1 MVKKFVNHYFYVAV
15 ILIILTILFTYP
27 VAFNMATS
35 FYGYPG
41 DPFGVIWWIWWFK
54 YSIFELNASP
64 LFSPMV
70 GAPDGIYRPLV
81 TPVISLFSL
90 PFSVLAG
97 EVFSYNFLIL
107 SSFVLSGIGMYSL
120 AFYLIKNKYA
130 SLISSIIFAFS
141 PYHIAHAMDHW
152 ELAQIQWIPFCLL
165 YMLKLDRDR
174 SYKNA
179 AIFGIFLAIVLFSN
193 WYYAFFTLLLILIY
207 FLYKAYTSKLYI
219 LRNFTICFNRKN
231 LKIAGIILVIL
242 TGTALAVYYFFVK
255 PALFSSQQIVP
266 ERDIYEL
273 LVYSAKP
280 WDFFLPPVY
289 HPVFGQYVQE
299 FVLSHLYGS
308 NTIEQILYIGFA
320 PLFLA
325 AYAIFKFIKNKKAE
339 EYSVVVLFTLFALLA
354 LGFMLPPYLPIGS
367 LKIPFS
373 LSYLLYQ
380 ITPSFRA
387 IARFDVI
394 LMMSVSILA
403 GISIKHLIEEKF
415 RKWNLFLILVILAI
429 ILFEFAPIPSNIS
442 QIKRPE
448 QNFPFGQ
455 HEYEYHTT
463 RIKIPQEYNWLAS
476 QDGDFTII
484 EYPVVIAPGKE
495 EIVDLRYLFYQ
506 RIHKKKLVNGGS
518 EEIMKSLAEINET
531 SASRLKKMGVKYAIV
546 HTDMTGTNV
555 NTTGFEIV
563 KKFNDTLV
571 LGTQ

>member
-1 MVKKFVNHYFYVAV
+1 MVKKFVNHYFYVTV

-54 YSIFELNASP
+54 YSIFELNSSP

-90 PFSVLAG
+90 PFSVLSG

-130 SLISSIIFAFS
+130 SFISSIIFAFS

-179 AIFGIFLAIVLFSN
+179 AIFGIFLATVLFSN

-219 LRNFTICFNRKN
+219 LRNFARCFNRKN
-231 LKIAGIILVIL
+231 LKITGIILVIL

-266 ERDIYEL
+266 KRDIYEL

-308 NTIEQILYIGFA
+308 NPIEQILYIGFA

-325 AYAIFKFIKNKKAE
+325 AYAVFKFIKNKKTE
-339 EYSVVVLFTLFALLA
+339 EYPVVVLFTLFALLA

-380 ITPSFRA
+380 ITASFRVM
-387 IARFDVI
+387 ARFDVI

-403 GISIKHLIEEKF
+403 GISIKYLIEEKF

-463 RIKIPQEYNWLAS
+463 IIKIPQEYNWLAS

-484 EYPVVIAPGKE
+484 EYPVVIAPSKE

-518 EEIMKSLAEINET
+518 GEIMKSLAEINKT
-531 SASRLKKMGVKYAIV
+531 SANRLKEVGVKYAIV
-546 HTDMTGTNV
+546 HTDMMGTNI

-571 LGTQ
+571 LGLQ